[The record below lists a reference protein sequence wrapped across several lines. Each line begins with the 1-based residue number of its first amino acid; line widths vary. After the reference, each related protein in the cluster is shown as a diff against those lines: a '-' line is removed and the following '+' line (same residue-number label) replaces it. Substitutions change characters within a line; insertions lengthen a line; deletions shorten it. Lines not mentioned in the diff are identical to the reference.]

1 MWRFRIGLGLCLCLL
16 WVGQVEA
23 QAFLPAYAKA
33 YRLAFK
39 LKADSAYLLTATPS
53 VDQEAEAQRQL
64 VRSLTDMVAN
74 MVSEGDAPLPGYDDR
89 QEERIDALDGQ
100 RKPGPWARHAL
111 AECYLHRAL
120 VQGRYGHEVKAGISF
135 YKAYTRTKSLAH
147 DQPGFLPARKS
158 MGVYLMILG
167 LMPIERNFFMKL
179 AGIRGDVDA
188 GLADL
193 RRCSDSANAQQA
205 EATLLYSLAQM
216 YVRDQPEQG
225 RANLIRYVNNEYDDL
240 LGLTLLANVYKED
253 HQNGRAL
260 AALNVMQREKGH
272 LPFYF
277 PLLLKGELHLQ
288 ALELD
293 SAIPPLEQ
301 YLTVCSRQ
309 RLVKQLHYKL
319 FVAYFL
325 KGDSL
330 AANAHFYAIHT
341 DGEIGTDGDRYAEYF
356 YNRGL
361 IPDKRLLR
369 CRVLYD
375 GGFYERAQRILDS
388 IPPSSLPTLNE
399 LAELSYR
406 RARLAQRRKDTTTAQ
421 RLFLLTIST
430 AGDDPSY
437 YAPMSCLQLGQIALR
452 RRQFDEARTW
462 LERVKTYP
470 RHEYKDGLDERADHA
485 LKRLRRAE
493 RGKDVRQRRP

>member
-1 MWRFRIGLGLCLCLL
+1 MLYAGPAW
-16 WVGQVEA
+16 GQS
-23 QAFLPAYAKA
+23 FIPAYAKA
-33 YRLAFK
+33 YKLAFK
-39 LKADSAYLLTATPS
+39 LKADSAYLLTSLPAP
-53 VDQEAEAQRQL
+53 DPEQEAQRQL
-64 VRSLTDMVAN
+64 VRSLTDMIAN
-74 MVSEGDAPLPGYDDR
+74 MISEGDEPLPGYADR
-89 QEERIDALDGQ
+89 QEERIDALDRQ

-120 VQGRYGHEVKAGISF
+120 VQGRYGHELKAGLSF
-135 YKAYTRTKSLAH
+135 YKAYTRTKSLAQ
-147 DQPGFLPARKS
+147 DRPDFLPAQKS
-158 MGVYLMILG
+158 MGVYLMVLG

-188 GLADL
+188 GLANL
-193 RRCSDSANAQQA
+193 RRCADSANAQQG

-225 RANLIRYVNNEYDDL
+225 RANLLRYVNDERDDL

-260 AALNVMQREKGH
+260 AALKVMRREKAH

-277 PLLLKGELHLQ
+277 PLLLKGELYLQ
-288 ALELD
+288 GLELD
-293 SAIPPLEQ
+293 SAIAPLEE

-341 DGEIGTDGDRYAEYF
+341 DGAVGTDGDRYAEYF

-369 CRVLYD
+369 CRMLYD
-375 GGFYERAQRILDS
+375 GGFYQRAQGILDS
-388 IPPSSLPTLNE
+388 IPPSSLRTLNE

-406 RARLAQRRKDTTTAQ
+406 RARLAQRRKDTTAAE

-452 RRQFDEARTW
+452 RRQFAEARAW

-470 RHEYKDGLDERADHA
+470 QHEYKDGLDERADHA

-493 RGKDVRQRRP
+493 RGRDVRQGRP